1 MNQLLPNFT
10 LPTCVAS
17 CLAVLAFSGAAAQT
31 DTAAP
36 VVVEGQCNYS
46 DSLAPLREQ
55 AHVFVECDRL
65 EMRRVEARVEI
76 SFAFPARLRSIELR
90 GSFKEQGQFAVSAI
104 RLRSQRDW
112 AEAEGQCEFDPPGSD
127 YPWVKCLV
135 KDGPRFYVVN
145 FEPSD

>member
-1 MNQLLPNFT
+1 
-10 LPTCVAS
+10 
-17 CLAVLAFSGAAAQT
+17 
-31 DTAAP
+31 
-36 VVVEGQCNYS
+36 
-46 DSLAPLREQ
+46 
-55 AHVFVECDRL
+55 
-65 EMRRVEARVEI
+65 MRRVEGRVEI